1 MLSCTGLI
9 IKKKKMDSNK
19 IEMFIAT
26 SAQKF
31 PAEKIA
37 EIRQKLEQMD
47 DNKFLILQSIQLKDP
62 TTLLIISLL
71 AGSLGVDRFM
81 LGDTGLGVAKL
92 LTGGGC
98 GIWTI
103 VDWFTVMDRTRLNNY
118 QKFMQMAM

>member
-1 MLSCTGLI
+1 
-9 IKKKKMDSNK
+9 MDSNK

-103 VDWFTVMDRTRLNNY
+103 VDWFTVMDRTRLSNY